1 MCRYNRQ
8 TNCLDKLLVFGF
20 VGKFLIVQ
28 AIEETAEAASVSA
41 TEEAVTAKTAPAEA
55 QASSDGAAE
64 TASEGSD
71 AEAVAAPGILSLNY
85 NQNTSHNINLKNI
98 ISGSLKG

>member
-1 MCRYNRQ
+1 M
-8 TNCLDKLLVFGF
+8 
-20 VGKFLIVQ
+20 
-28 AIEETAEAASVSA
+28 SA

-71 AEAVAAPGILSLNY
+71 AEAVAAAPGILSLNY
-85 NQNTSHNINLKNI
+85 N
-98 ISGSLKG
+98 